1 MSVNGSLPNGNC
13 SIASDIGARFKNQ
26 SRCEDPTSS
35 VLFDGNIPT
44 LTGLDGNIWASQLL
58 PLQLHN
64 PWPDRQ
70 DIIFDFRSTPNYTGV
85 ELVMFNCPEWG
96 IAVEV
101 IEVQGATSLGGAT
114 TLRGSFHPTNT
125 SCDSLMRVCI
135 ISSVLNSEKVTILQ
149 FTPANGSNRTY
160 LAEVRFYGDSSAC
173 QPGTITTTPPPPGT
187 TTPPPPD
194 TSTTQEIASGERE
207 TPPTSPSCFTS
218 TVLASVITAIATALL
233 ATVITVLVMIAVCK
247 CHPKFTPGG
256 TETASSAGGEGQE
269 YEVDGGKGG
278 VAVSDPTYMEVGER
292 KGGNT
297 FKLREN
303 EAYASTTLK

>member
-1 MSVNGSLPNGNC
+1 MGRIVSCRRRSAKTGGHPLALVHAICMQGLKIGTAFHIDREITLNFYVVPSNYLYPTAETVSVNGSLPNGNC

-64 PWPDRQ
+64 PWPDRR

-101 IEVQGATSLGGAT
+101 IEVQGATSLGGTT

-149 FTPANGSNRTY
+149 FTPATGSNRTY
-160 LAEVRFYGDSSAC
+160 LAEVRFYGDSAAC
-173 QPGTITTTPPPPGT
+173 SPDTIT
-187 TTPPPPD
+187 PPD
-194 TSTTQEIASGERE
+194 TA
-207 TPPTSPSCFTS
+207 TSPSLDIPAPQPPEGNNTLSVSRSSS
-218 TVLASVITAIATALL
+218 TIVIAASI
-233 ATVITVLVMIAVCK
+233 
-247 CHPKFTPGG
+247 G
-256 TETASSAGGEGQE
+256 
-269 YEVDGGKGG
+269 
-278 VAVSDPTYMEVGER
+278 
-292 KGGNT
+292 
-297 FKLREN
+297 
-303 EAYASTTLK
+303 